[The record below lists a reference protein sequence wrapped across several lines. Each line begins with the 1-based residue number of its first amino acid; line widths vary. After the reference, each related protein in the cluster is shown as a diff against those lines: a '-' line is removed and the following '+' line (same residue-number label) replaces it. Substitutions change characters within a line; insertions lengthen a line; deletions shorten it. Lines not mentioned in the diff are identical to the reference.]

1 LFSTALTLVNI
12 ELLLKI
18 YIYIIIYY
26 IKLLKNMIETTNILN
41 ILQNSNEVFHFCSAH
56 FEACYRLISISRV
69 IDLADFLIAFFS
81 LTDTIHRLVIFDE
94 SQRTQRFVQ
103 TCQLITACC
112 ELVTIMTTTKEV
124 I

>member
-1 LFSTALTLVNI
+1 M
-12 ELLLKI
+12 
-18 YIYIIIYY
+18 II
-26 IKLLKNMIETTNILN
+26 MIETTNILN

-69 IDLADFLIAFFS
+69 IDLIAFFFFS
-81 LTDTIHRLVIFDE
+81 LTTDITIHRLVIFDE

-112 ELVTIMTTTKEV
+112 ELVTIIITTTTKKLFS
-124 I
+124 